1 MSCAA
6 FLARFCRDQRGSA
19 AEFALVLPLI
29 VLFLVGII
37 DAGRYAY
44 DFNRGEKASQVGA
57 RFAVVTDPLVQEL
70 ATYSFSGR
78 TVGGVQLGQGD
89 RIPVDALGTISC
101 TSTECECISGF
112 CLDDVPLTVNSNAFD
127 KLAERIQA
135 FWPDVADE
143 DITVEYTGSG
153 LGFAGNPNGM
163 DVSPFVTV
171 RLTNMEFTSILL
183 FGSTV
188 DFPGFDYTLT
198 MEDGAGTVSN

>member
-70 ATYSFSGR
+70 STYSFSGQ

-101 TSTECECISGF
+101 TSTQCTCVSGT
-112 CLDDVPLTVNSNAFD
+112 CLGGNLSIDATAFGT
-127 KLAERIQA
+127 LADRIQD

>member
-1 MSCAA
+1 M
-6 FLARFCRDQRGSA
+6 
-19 AEFALVLPLI
+19 LPLI

-70 ATYSFSGR
+70 STYSFSGQ

-101 TSTECECISGF
+101 TSTQCTCVSGT
-112 CLDDVPLTVNSNAFD
+112 CLGGNLTVNPTAFGT
-127 KLAERIQA
+127 LADRIQD
-135 FWPDVADE
+135 FWPEVADE

>member
-1 MSCAA
+1 MSGAA

-70 ATYSFSGR
+70 ATYSFSGQ

-101 TSTECECISGF
+101 TSTQCQCVSGT
-112 CLDDVPLTVNSNAFD
+112 CLGGNLSIDATAFAT
-127 KLAERIQA
+127 LADRIQD
-135 FWPDVADE
+135 FWPEVADE